1 MLKYTGRSKDLPVF
15 FCAHLNWH
23 RLSNYSRLE
32 LHSCT
37 AARCAKYKDNLV
49 LPVHFAADLVAPTSY
64 FVIVLVIVIRD
75 RLRDRDRFSVTDFF
89 PTLAHSNPSPSLQ
102 HRQSTQDSVTISLST
117 VYEDYLALPI
127 NFAVNFA
134 APTSYLAN
142 RDRNSS
148 SSSRSIF
155 GDEHFRELTLS
166 LSHEG
171 AIPNRAQL

>member
-1 MLKYTGRSKDLPVF
+1 MANLYFVRLFHS
-15 FCAHLNWH
+15 
-23 RLSNYSRLE
+23 RLSCGLGRRS
-32 LHSCT
+32 
-37 AARCAKYKDNLV
+37 
-49 LPVHFAADLVAPTSY
+49 VAPTSY

>member
-1 MLKYTGRSKDLPVF
+1 
-15 FCAHLNWH
+15 
-23 RLSNYSRLE
+23 
-32 LHSCT
+32 
-37 AARCAKYKDNLV
+37 
-49 LPVHFAADLVAPTSY
+49 
-64 FVIVLVIVIRD
+64 
-75 RLRDRDRFSVTDFF
+75 
-89 PTLAHSNPSPSLQ
+89 PSLQ
-102 HRQSTQDSVTISLST
+102 HRQSTQDSATISQST
-117 VYEDYLALPI
+117 IYEDYLALPI

-166 LSHEG
+166 LSHED